1 MNKIGYQGWQG
12 ILLVMLAASL
22 TGCRAEGK
30 DTIQTVETS
39 QIFKPE
45 ETVASQPPKNLAM
58 PQYPARE
65 YATEEEK
72 WKDRMHR
79 QLGEEF
85 CKATEEFSCK
95 TASQLL
101 KDEKGNATYSPISLY
116 FALSMAAGGAEGET
130 KAQILKLLE
139 FEEEN
144 DLAQSCR
151 QAYDVFYD
159 ITDGYQLQI
168 ASSLWANQKIEM
180 KQPFLDQTQE
190 FYFAEVYKGDF
201 SLEETKKSMGR
212 WVKEHTGGL
221 IEPSIELDDQTVLS
235 IMNTIYYYDEWIDKF
250 QKEDTKESPFT
261 RSDGTE
267 ITCDFMGRNTYS
279 NYKRGDNY
287 TISTL
292 ETKNGNVVFLL
303 PDKGFDVHEFLQ
315 SPDYLKETLK
325 QMDSIGEVEWKIPK
339 FSYGS
344 NFRLEEMLESFGVTD
359 AFSKEKADFSIM
371 TETQAWFD
379 MVSQETHVGVNENGI
394 EATAF
399 TEIALCAGGVLM
411 PQNKIS
417 MILDRPFI
425 FLIENHG
432 CPLFIGVCQE
442 PVQN

>member
-1 MNKIGYQGWQG
+1 
-12 ILLVMLAASL
+12 
-22 TGCRAEGK
+22 
-30 DTIQTVETS
+30 
-39 QIFKPE
+39 
-45 ETVASQPPKNLAM
+45 
-58 PQYPARE
+58 
-65 YATEEEK
+65 
-72 WKDRMHR
+72 
-79 QLGEEF
+79 
-85 CKATEEFSCK
+85 
-95 TASQLL
+95 
-101 KDEKGNATYSPISLY
+101 
-116 FALSMAAGGAEGET
+116 
-130 KAQILKLLE
+130 
-139 FEEEN
+139 
-144 DLAQSCR
+144 
-151 QAYDVFYD
+151 
-159 ITDGYQLQI
+159 
-168 ASSLWANQKIEM
+168 
-180 KQPFLDQTQE
+180 
-190 FYFAEVYKGDF
+190 
-201 SLEETKKSMGR
+201 
-212 WVKEHTGGL
+212 
-221 IEPSIELDDQTVLS
+221 
-235 IMNTIYYYDEWIDKF
+235 MNTIYYYDEWIDKF

-315 SPDYLKETLK
+315 SPDYLKEMLK

>member
-1 MNKIGYQGWQG
+1 M
-12 ILLVMLAASL
+12 
-22 TGCRAEGK
+22 
-30 DTIQTVETS
+30 ETS

-235 IMNTIYYYDEWIDKF
+235 IMK
-250 QKEDTKESPFT
+250 
-261 RSDGTE
+261 
-267 ITCDFMGRNTYS
+267 
-279 NYKRGDNY
+279 
-287 TISTL
+287 
-292 ETKNGNVVFLL
+292 
-303 PDKGFDVHEFLQ
+303 
-315 SPDYLKETLK
+315 
-325 QMDSIGEVEWKIPK
+325 KIPK
-339 FSYGS
+339 RVHLPDLMGQKLPVILWGVIHIPIISGEIIIRYLLWKLKMEMWYFYCPIKDLMSMNFFSHQ
-344 NFRLEEMLESFGVTD
+344 
-359 AFSKEKADFSIM
+359 I
-371 TETQAWFD
+371 
-379 MVSQETHVGVNENGI
+379 I
-394 EATAF
+394 
-399 TEIALCAGGVLM
+399 
-411 PQNKIS
+411 
-417 MILDRPFI
+417 
-425 FLIENHG
+425 
-432 CPLFIGVCQE
+432 
-442 PVQN
+442 